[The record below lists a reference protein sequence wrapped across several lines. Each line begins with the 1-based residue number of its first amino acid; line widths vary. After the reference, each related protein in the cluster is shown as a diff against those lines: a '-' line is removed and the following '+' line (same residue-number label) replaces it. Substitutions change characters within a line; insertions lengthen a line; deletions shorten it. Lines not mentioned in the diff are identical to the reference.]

1 MAALLKDPALI
12 VGLVRAILI
21 FAVSFGV
28 AITQEQ
34 QDATLMLVG
43 SFLAVVSLLLT
54 GVTLAM
60 TTPVSNPS
68 LPEGT
73 VVEVLTPE
81 WQPNRTAVVV

>member
-1 MAALLKDPALI
+1 MSALLSNPALI

-21 FAVSFGV
+21 FAISFGV
-28 AITQEQ
+28 AITQQQ

-54 GVTLAM
+54 GVTLTT
-60 TTPVSNPS
+60 TTPVSNPT

-81 WQPNRTAVVV
+81 GQPYRTAVVV

>member
-21 FAVSFGV
+21 FAISFGV

-43 SFLAVVSLLLT
+43 SVLAVVSLVLT
-54 GVTLAM
+54 GVTM
-60 TTPVSNPS
+60 SKTTPVANPT

-73 VVEVLTPE
+73 VVEVVTPE
-81 WQPNRTAVVV
+81 GQPNRTAVVV